1 MKPSHFHAKGLQN
14 LDFNYNLNVKYFSK
28 YRVNNLDYLERKL
41 ISIPSFLYAYGST
54 ETNSQNAFRQSYDE
68 NNSHYHILV
77 AANERYERE
86 LIGKV
91 KGKVLQYE
99 RVTLVKLKSNTSPT
113 GFKDQYVQVMCTQIF
128 GSGSEYFLEK
138 IIDVTCSGMYSFKAC
153 DWGIN
158 TFYFQKD
165 FQ

>member
-54 ETNSQNAFRQSYDE
+54 ETNTQRAFRQSFDR
-68 NNSHYHILV
+68 NNSHYHLLV
-77 AANERYERE
+77 SASEEYEQE
-86 LIGKV
+86 LIEKV

-99 RVTLVKLKSNTSPT
+99 RVTLAKLKCNTSET
-113 GFKDQYVQVMCTQIF
+113 GFKDQYVQVMCTKVV

-153 DWGIN
+153 DRGIN
-158 TFYFQKD
+158 TFYFQKNL
-165 FQ
+165 Q